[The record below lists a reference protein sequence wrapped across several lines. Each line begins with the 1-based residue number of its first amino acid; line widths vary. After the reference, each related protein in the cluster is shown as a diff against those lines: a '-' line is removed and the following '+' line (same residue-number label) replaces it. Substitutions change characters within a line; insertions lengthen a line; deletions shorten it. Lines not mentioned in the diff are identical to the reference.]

1 MPAQHIDMRIAGG
14 LTEEEAIQDFG
25 DIHQLTAEILAAY
38 HVNPAYSRAPG
49 KLPDPRPALS
59 RAWSHTGNFFRRL
72 GHGLAV
78 FFSRAGRAIA
88 AFPHRLAARFR
99 ILFRRPNVM
108 QQESEECIV
117 QITEESRPLSSRKQ
131 RAGTAFGGFFH
142 SAGNGIVRLCRFLA
156 WLLWNFA
163 LALCALPF
171 LGAGL
176 AALLLFGVLMVWLV
190 QGLPLT
196 GAVLGCVGITAFCAG
211 VLGLGSGLIWH
222 RHRPASAQADTV
234 PPQVLSTMREELEKE
249 ENPDEK

>member
-1 MPAQHIDMRIAGG
+1 MRIAGG

-38 HVNPAYSRAPG
+38 HVKSAYSRAPG
-49 KLPDPRPALS
+49 KLPGPGVPLS
-59 RAWSHTGNFFRRL
+59 AAPGLTPEIFFGGWRRHLPYSSPGGRRL
-72 GHGLAV
+72 PLFPTALQRGSASSSGGQTSCNKKVRNVLCRSPKNPAPYLAGSSEPVRLSAGFSTVPETVSSACAV
-78 FFSRAGRAIA
+78 FC
-88 AFPHRLAARFR
+88 LAAVELRTGTVR
-99 ILFRRPNVM
+99 A
-108 QQESEECIV
+108 
-117 QITEESRPLSSRKQ
+117 PL
-131 RAGTAFGGFFH
+131 
-142 SAGNGIVRLCRFLA
+142 
-156 WLLWNFA
+156 
-163 LALCALPF
+163 
-171 LGAGL
+171 LGA
-176 AALLLFGVLMVWLV
+176 ACALLLFGVLMVWLV

>member
-1 MPAQHIDMRIAGG
+1 
-14 LTEEEAIQDFG
+14 
-25 DIHQLTAEILAAY
+25 
-38 HVNPAYSRAPG
+38 
-49 KLPDPRPALS
+49 
-59 RAWSHTGNFFRRL
+59 
-72 GHGLAV
+72 
-78 FFSRAGRAIA
+78 
-88 AFPHRLAARFR
+88 
-99 ILFRRPNVM
+99 M

-117 QITEESRPLSSRKQ
+117 QITEESRPLSIRKQ